1 MTQRREGWYHAPGES
16 DDGEDMGGEVGRGR
30 GRGSPVDFRYG
41 TTARGMK
48 EGGGGEGRGV
58 QRYPTI
64 RRGDDGSVWDCFSRR
79 FSEGADDIVA
89 LTSGHW
95 RAVLDE
101 VMATR

>member
-48 EGGGGEGRGV
+48 EGGGRGGEGGPEV
-58 QRYPTI
+58 SNNP
-64 RRGDDGSVWDCFSRR
+64 SRR
-79 FSEGADDIVA
+79 RRQRLGLFFPPF
-89 LTSGHW
+89 
-95 RAVLDE
+95 
-101 VMATR
+101 